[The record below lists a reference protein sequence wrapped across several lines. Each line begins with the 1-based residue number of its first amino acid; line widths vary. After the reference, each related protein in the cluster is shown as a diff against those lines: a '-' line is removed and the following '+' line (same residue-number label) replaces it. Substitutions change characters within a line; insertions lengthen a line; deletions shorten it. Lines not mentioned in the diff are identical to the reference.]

1 MIHERENELA
11 GALAQFPQVVLAAA
25 EVRGPHKVARYLEEI
40 AGLYHRFYNDCRV
53 LPMGAEKPAAL
64 HSSRALLCT
73 ATRQVL
79 ANGLELL
86 GVSAPERM

>member
-1 MIHERENELA
+1 MHERENELA
-11 GALAQFPQVVLAAA
+11 GAIAQFPQVVLTAA

-53 LPMGAEKPAAL
+53 LPMGSEKPEAL
-64 HSSRALLCT
+64 HTSRALLCA
-73 ATRQVL
+73 ATRQLL
-79 ANGLELL
+79 ANGLQLL